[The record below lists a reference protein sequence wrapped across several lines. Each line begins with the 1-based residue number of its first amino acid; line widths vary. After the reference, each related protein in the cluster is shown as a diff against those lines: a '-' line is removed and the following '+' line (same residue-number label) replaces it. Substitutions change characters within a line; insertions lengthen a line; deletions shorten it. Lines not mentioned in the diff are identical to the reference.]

1 MTCAE
6 ALERSKEWRDGF
18 GVSKPDVFL
27 HASPCAFF
35 PKQKTGCK
43 KQGFAFGNKRGNF
56 LCLHMSVYPYMN
68 DLERTSH
75 IALRRL
81 KSGLIS
87 FWRRVADSNMALVKE
102 YRVAQGL
109 ENKEK
114 SLIFLSTRTRYP
126 GHGTFSYLKRE
137 QRQRERQQQRQL
149 RRGLLQR

>member
-1 MTCAE
+1 MARRLWCEKTRC
-6 ALERSKEWRDGF
+6 
-18 GVSKPDVFL
+18 FL
-27 HASPCAFF
+27 HVNPVAFF
-35 PKQKTGCK
+35 LNRKPGVNTGFRFRKQ
-43 KQGFAFGNKRGNF
+43 RGNF
-56 LCLHMSVYPYMN
+56 LCLHMSVYPHMN

-126 GHGTFSYLKRE
+126 GHGTFSYLRE
-137 QRQRERQQQRQL
+137 FRI
-149 RRGLLQR
+149 LLCVPRPTLWAPG

>member
-1 MTCAE
+1 MFFYMR
-6 ALERSKEWRDGF
+6 ALVLFFLNRKP
-18 GVSKPDVFL
+18 GV
-27 HASPCAFF
+27 
-35 PKQKTGCK
+35 K

-56 LCLHMSVYPYMN
+56 LCLHMSVYPHMN

-109 ENKEK
+109 ENKEIIDLLK
-114 SLIFLSTRTRYP
+114 YQNTGTQDMVLSP
-126 GHGTFSYLKRE
+126 I
-137 QRQRERQQQRQL
+137 
-149 RRGLLQR
+149 